1 EWRGPVF
8 ALCGVVLLCGNGGSA
23 TNAQHIATQLLIRL
37 RPHLN
42 RDPLPAL
49 ALALDSSSMTA
60 CAQAYSL
67 ELYFERMTRA
77 FGMPGDVLLGMTEW
91 REGGWVVAGVSG
103 WCGMLVWCC

>member
-1 EWRGPVF
+1 M
-8 ALCGVVLLCGNGGSA
+8 VLLCGNGGSA

-77 FGMPGDVLLGMTEW
+77 FGRPGDVLLGMTAS
-91 REGGWVVAGVSG
+91 REPVNVIAA
-103 WCGMLVWCC
+103 LRAAHDIVW